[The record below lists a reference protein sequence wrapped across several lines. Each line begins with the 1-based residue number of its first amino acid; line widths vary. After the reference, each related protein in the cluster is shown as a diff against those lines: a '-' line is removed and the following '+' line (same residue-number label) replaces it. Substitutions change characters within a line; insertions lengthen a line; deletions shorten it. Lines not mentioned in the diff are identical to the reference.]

1 MVLYKATV
9 SKIPQEAISVKR
21 YGDQWL
27 HAQVPASQF
36 DLKPLQEGEICE
48 WSPMQAGSQ
57 LNHIEVLAIQLEVL
71 RQEHRDLDLAISV
84 LAEKG
89 IDQLAVKQ
97 LKKKNCSSRIK
108 LPDAK
113 TNSRPILLPNLP
125 R

>member
-9 SKIPQEAISVKR
+9 SKIPQEAISVKK

-48 WSPMQAGSQ
+48 RSPMQAGSQ

-89 IDQLAVKQ
+89 IDQLAVKR
-97 LKKKNCSSRIK
+97 LKKKK
-108 LPDAK
+108 LLLKDQIARFEDELTPDIIA
-113 TNSRPILLPNLP
+113 
-125 R
+125 